1 MKALSYLIPCLT
13 MLVAQ
18 ASVAQQRGGSDPAN
32 PDRLVFTEKALPKD
46 VKHSEGVSEIDD
58 FARRRGLNYA
68 RVTRSAARG
77 DAKALKQFF
86 AMAKEVDGAAAESYS
101 GMPTTVYHL
110 LGDEKFAKF
119 LNTQPLAF
127 RVMVRNA
134 ILSDGLPAPAKIYLP
149 RHFPETSKTLFR
161 REIVDWP
168 SPDKRYAIRKVFSDE
183 LDLRGSKVER
193 ADLIDAK
200 SSRVLADLSA
210 DDIGT
215 GRDRE
220 GQVLWSPDSKRF
232 AYLSSDLTQHGGN
245 LFSTPRPP
253 TQRKQTVVYQI
264 SGESFARLDLSL
276 AEVPGR
282 EHDTELEGAV
292 LGHEYTEP
300 LRWEKPNVLILER
313 HEYYEKYKP
322 VVVETVKFNSI
333 HSFDRLYRIT
343 VTIAADG
350 TARAVWKLR
359 KER

>member
-193 ADLIDAK
+193 ADVIDAK
-200 SSRVLADLSA
+200 RERRVRLVERVGPGGCLRRERCDRLRPPFADH
-210 DDIGT
+210 GHGQCEQRG
-215 GRDRE
+215 GRDP
-220 GQVLWSPDSKRF
+220 GDP
-232 AYLSSDLTQHGGN
+232 TGI
-245 LFSTPRPP
+245 RPWC
-253 TQRKQTVVYQI
+253 
-264 SGESFARLDLSL
+264 AHLDL
-276 AEVPGR
+276 
-282 EHDTELEGAV
+282 HD
-292 LGHEYTEP
+292 LGIP
-300 LRWEKPNVLILER
+300 IQLP
-313 HEYYEKYKP
+313 
-322 VVVETVKFNSI
+322 
-333 HSFDRLYRIT
+333 
-343 VTIAADG
+343 
-350 TARAVWKLR
+350 TAI
-359 KER
+359 